1 MKRAVIGFI
10 VGAALAFTAA
20 RYFPAAT
27 PITQRD
33 INKGMMNALLWMKT
47 SAEYRALCY
56 QAYNTALK
64 HIITTAEN
72 ISSPD
77 KPLAIVMDID
87 ETVLYTVDYDAGFV
101 DLDKN
106 PSDSVNLDEYH
117 KTGKPQPKAMPGAEE
132 FLKAVDAL
140 SVDIFYLTNVQEEFR
155 SRVHRNLNAVNF
167 PQVDDKHVVLE
178 NDTNN
183 KDPRLNKIAAN
194 YNVIVYL
201 GDNVSDF
208 PMNVYGKNMAGR
220 NSVTD
225 TNRALFGAQYIVFP
239 NPVYGSWKGAYTDRY
254 WNMPLEDRHKA
265 DINALNHKP

>member
-106 PSDSVNLDEYH
+106 PFDSVNLDEYH

-155 SRVHRNLNAVNF
+155 W
-167 PQVDDKHVVLE
+167 PD
-178 NDTNN
+178 
-183 KDPRLNKIAAN
+183 
-194 YNVIVYL
+194 
-201 GDNVSDF
+201 
-208 PMNVYGKNMAGR
+208 
-220 NSVTD
+220 
-225 TNRALFGAQYIVFP
+225 
-239 NPVYGSWKGAYTDRY
+239 
-254 WNMPLEDRHKA
+254 
-265 DINALNHKP
+265 